1 MDASIAASSLWEKGP
16 TLLRENVEFWPVKSV
31 VKNEKLEGKIE
42 PEGEHAVSQ
51 VSFGQTDVVDTLAES
66 SGNNVE
72 SSEDE
77 VECSG
82 SKVEKSSNGGFVH
95 PVPQTN
101 LGKGDV
107 ILVHDPGPLDEKYTV
122 AEVKEENLSKDG
134 FVWSCTVKY
143 RFSYPQDVIR
153 RLAGGKVMTLKSSVN
168 RLILLLLMEV
178 RARRCQ

>member
-1 MDASIAASSLWEKGP
+1 M
-16 TLLRENVEFWPVKSV
+16 
-31 VKNEKLEGKIE
+31 
-42 PEGEHAVSQ
+42 
-51 VSFGQTDVVDTLAES
+51 
-66 SGNNVE
+66 
-72 SSEDE
+72 
-77 VECSG
+77 ECSG

-153 RLAGGKVMTLKSSVN
+153 RLARGKVMTLKSSVN
-168 RLILLLLMEV
+168 RLILLLLLEV
-178 RARRCQ
+178 QGKTLPVRKGQLLSMIMLNVSTLDNVMIVVK